1 MGRQPQIDAV
11 MLDQA
16 LRFLWFRPASE
27 IERRGHDCH
36 ACVRCNTYGDH
47 VLCDL
52 FTIPHSG
59 IKALGDDIGQAVVVD
74 DFHFSRS
81 RASHAVQYVCPEWT
95 WPADELI
102 HIREMSERTS
112 VPASSLRYYEKLG
125 LITSERET
133 SGSQR
138 RYSKATFYKIILITL
153 AQSAGFNLE
162 EIAEQ
167 LRNLPDIHPLPPKVW
182 GPLHKLW
189 EGRIAQRVAELKQLK
204 INLRRCTRDASR

>member
-1 MGRQPQIDAV
+1 MHDIHSAWLGPATLAV
-11 MLDQA
+11 IVLK
-16 LRFLWFRPASE
+16 LKLASTSNKSKG
-27 IERRGHDCH
+27 ERWRGH
-36 ACVRCNTYGDH
+36 AF
-47 VLCDL
+47 VLLTNSPPMHQTGFLQSMDL
-52 FTIPHSG
+52 PN
-59 IKALGDDIGQAVVVD
+59 
-74 DFHFSRS
+74 RS
-81 RASHAVQYVCPEWT
+81 RANPAVQYVCPEWT

-138 RYSKATFYKIILITL
+138 RYSKSTFYKIILITL
-153 AQSAGFNLE
+153 AQSAGFNLD
-162 EIAEQ
+162 EIAGQ

-182 GPLHKLW
+182 GPLHKIW
-189 EGRIAQRVAELKQLK
+189 ERRIDQRVAELRQLK

>member
-1 MGRQPQIDAV
+1 MSLELKLGSTSTQSKRKV
-11 MLDQA
+11 
-16 LRFLWFRPASE
+16 W
-27 IERRGHDCH
+27 RRR
-36 ACVRCNTYGDH
+36 AF
-47 VLCDL
+47 VLLVAIKRGLQSMDL
-52 FTIPHSG
+52 PN
-59 IKALGDDIGQAVVVD
+59 
-74 DFHFSRS
+74 RS
-81 RASHAVQYVCPEWT
+81 RANHAVQYACPEWT
-95 WPADELI
+95 RPADELI

-153 AQSAGFNLE
+153 AQSAGFNLD

-189 EGRIAQRVAELKQLK
+189 ERRIDQRVAELKQLK

>member
-1 MGRQPQIDAV
+1 M
-11 MLDQA
+11 
-16 LRFLWFRPASE
+16 
-27 IERRGHDCH
+27 
-36 ACVRCNTYGDH
+36 
-47 VLCDL
+47 DL
-52 FTIPHSG
+52 PN
-59 IKALGDDIGQAVVVD
+59 
-74 DFHFSRS
+74 RS
-81 RASHAVQYVCPEWT
+81 RANHAVRYVCPEWT

-153 AQSAGFNLE
+153 AQSAGFNLD

-167 LRNLPDIHPLPPKVW
+167 LRTY
-182 GPLHKLW
+182 
-189 EGRIAQRVAELKQLK
+189 RISIRY
-204 INLRRCTRDASR
+204 RRRSGGRCTSYGSGASISASPSLSN